1 MTSPLPAQNSKPTLG
16 ESKNAQQGGFLN
28 FCASPKSTEK
38 TSFESLISQN
48 DQQRER
54 QDELEEAEAAKKRKK
69 TVDAAAIAAQAANSG
84 NIQPEACFDLTQ
96 DPLQLQKGES
106 AQLMAQDQISSQP
119 LDTQRQA
126 DISRSTKISAASE
139 SDPAN
144 LTKDLLK
151 MESMEAQTQSK
162 EEAIP
167 TPENSDRKSSL
178 DQEELIKSPNNNTES
193 TDLKS
198 ALDQEK
204 DAKEIAV
211 STLEEAK
218 DTSSG
223 MKSAT
228 NEDEM
233 VSLATFEDFQASSA
247 PKAVSEPSITSA
259 NRLSVMAGLSERT
272 GIRSVE
278 NTGSGADNSTANFS
292 AGNPAL
298 IPIAGNSALQ
308 KNAASQASSVLRSLA
323 PEIEKF
329 RQTGQSQVQLELPVS
344 DNESVKIRLSLR
356 AGEIRSTFITE
367 SPELREALQKAW
379 PDFTATHR
387 AQGVRF
393 GESQFQDS
401 FARNQDA
408 ASEQG
413 RQRQYQQ
420 DSSNFPTSPSQSA
433 TKNRVPA
440 IVPNS
445 TPISTRAGSINLWA

>member
-1 MTSPLPAQNSKPTLG
+1 MTSPLPAQPSKPAIG
-16 ESKNAQQGGFLN
+16 ESKNSLQSGLLN
-28 FCASPKSTEK
+28 FCAPPKNSETP
-38 TSFESLISQN
+38 SFESLISQN
-48 DQQRER
+48 DQRQDR

-69 TVDAAAIAAQAANSG
+69 AQDAAAIAAQAARSG
-84 NIQPEACFDLTQ
+84 TVQSEPCFDLTQ
-96 DPLQLQKGES
+96 DPLQLQQGES
-106 AQLMAQDQISSQP
+106 APLLSLDQTSGQQ

-126 DISRSTKISAASE
+126 DMSRNTKISAASE

-144 LTKDLLK
+144 LTKDLSK
-151 MESMEAQTQSK
+151 MESLEARTQNQ
-162 EEAIP
+162 EEALP
-167 TPENSDRKSSL
+167 TPENSDLKSSL
-178 DQEELIKSPNNNTES
+178 DREEETQETAI
-193 TDLKS
+193 
-198 ALDQEK
+198 
-204 DAKEIAV
+204 
-211 STLEEAK
+211 STLEESQ

-228 NEDEM
+228 IEDEM
-233 VSLATFEDFQASSA
+233 VSLATFEEFQASSA
-247 PKAVSEPSITSA
+247 PEAVSEPSITST
-259 NRLSVMAGLSERT
+259 NRLSALASLSERAE
-272 GIRSVE
+272 IRSIE
-278 NTGSGADNSTANFS
+278 STGSGADNSTGNFS

-298 IPIAGNSALQ
+298 IPIGGKSALQ
-308 KNAASQASSVLRSLA
+308 KNAASQASSLLRSLA

-329 RQTGQSQVQLELPVS
+329 QQTGQSQVQLELPVS

-420 DSSNFPTSPSQSA
+420 DSSNFPTSPNQSA
-433 TKNRVPA
+433 TKNRNPA
-440 IVPNS
+440 IVSNS
-445 TPISTRAGSINLWA
+445 TPIGNKAGSVNLWA

>member
-1 MTSPLPAQNSKPTLG
+1 MTSPLPAQPSKPAIG
-16 ESKNAQQGGFLN
+16 ESKNSLQSGLLN
-28 FCASPKSTEK
+28 FCAPPKNSEIP
-38 TSFESLISQN
+38 SFESLISQN
-48 DQQRER
+48 DQRQDR

-69 TVDAAAIAAQAANSG
+69 AQDAAAIAAQAANSG
-84 NIQPEACFDLTQ
+84 NIQPEACLDLTQ

-106 AQLMAQDQISSQP
+106 AQLMAKDHLSTKP
-119 LDTQRQA
+119 LDAQRQE
-126 DISRSTKISAASE
+126 DTSKTFENSTVSE

-144 LTKDLLK
+144 LTKDLSK
-151 MESMEAQTQSK
+151 IESIEAQTQNK
-162 EEAIP
+162 EEAP
-167 TPENSDRKSSL
+167 QAPGNSDIKSTL
-178 DQEELIKSPNNNTES
+178 DQEEE
-193 TDLKS
+193 
-198 ALDQEK
+198 
-204 DAKEIAV
+204 AKETAA
-211 STLEEAK
+211 STIENSK

-228 NEDEM
+228 IEGDM
-233 VSLATFEDFQASSA
+233 VSLATFEDSEAYATQKIA
-247 PKAVSEPSITSA
+247 SEPAITSA
-259 NRLSVMAGLSERT
+259 NRLSAMAALSERT
-272 GIRSVE
+272 AVSSTE
-278 NTGSGADNSTANFS
+278 NTGSGADTSSGNFS

-298 IPIAGNSALQ
+298 IAINGNNAVH
-308 KNAASQASSVLRSLA
+308 KTAASQASSILKTLA
-323 PEIEKF
+323 PELEKF
-329 RQTGQSQVQLELPVS
+329 QQTSQSQIQLELPMG
-344 DNESVKIRLSLR
+344 DNESVKIRLNLR

-445 TPISTRAGSINLWA
+445 NPIGNKASSVNLWA